1 MKKHYFLI
9 ILLFAIGNVSA
20 QKNEKL
26 SKEEKARREKNIQAG
41 NPFIKYG
48 SKAPVATLSKG
59 KYLEVHDLDS
69 IVTIGT
75 MRWHVDKKEIVG
87 RILVD
92 TLNVDSQPTG
102 DTAGRWMSMDPLSEE
117 FRSWSPYNY
126 GKDNPISNIDPDG
139 RAADDWRNSK
149 GQQVYDPKANGGK
162 GDYTQYATK
171 SDRNIGNAL
180 QATTT
185 GKEQFNKL
193 VNSAQPTEII
203 LDNGKGSDGDAG
215 KTKNSDVAVGVDM
228 ATNKIEEVSIGKST
242 ITVYMGTVGDLADA
256 AADKTGA
263 VVGKLNGTPVTGLSF
278 TQIVGAVV
286 GHEIE
291 HTTPSNVIVQNTQG
305 ATVKQAEAVP
315 TQVSNKIINESREL
329 NKKP

>member
-9 ILLFAIGNVSA
+9 FLLFVIGTVSA
-20 QKNEKL
+20 QKKEKL
-26 SKEEKARREKNIQAG
+26 SKEEKAKREKNIQAG
-41 NPFIKYG
+41 NPFTKYG

-87 RILVD
+87 RIIVD
-92 TLNVDSQPTG
+92 SSNVDAQPIG
-102 DTAGRWMSMDPLSEE
+102 DVAGRWMSPDPLSEE

-139 RAADDWRNSK
+139 RAADDWRNSQ
-149 GQQVYDPKANGGK
+149 GQLVYDPKADGGK
-162 GDYTQYATK
+162 GAYTEHATK

-180 QATTT
+180 QATAT

-193 VNSAQPTEII
+193 VNSTQTIEIK
-203 LDNGKGSDGDAG
+203 LDNGVGPKGEAG
-215 KTKNSDVAVGVDM
+215 KTNNGTVAVGTDM
-228 ATNKIEEVSIGKST
+228 ATGKIEEVSVEKST

-256 AADKTGA
+256 DKNGMI
-263 VVGKLNGTPVTGLSF
+263 GKLNGTPVTGLTF
-278 TQIVGAVV
+278 TQIIGAVV

-291 HTTPSNVIVQNTQG
+291 HTTTDNVIVQQTPNSTE
-305 ATVKQAEAVP
+305 KQIEAAP
-315 TQVSNKIINESREL
+315 TQVSNKIITESREL
-329 NKKP
+329 NKKQ

>member
-9 ILLFAIGNVSA
+9 ILLFAIGTASA
-20 QKNEKL
+20 QKKEKL

-41 NPFIKYG
+41 NPFTKYG

-75 MRWHVDKKEIVG
+75 MRWNVDKKEIVG

-102 DTAGRWMSMDPLSEE
+102 DTAGRWMTMDPLSEE

-139 RAADDWRNSK
+139 RAADDWRNK
-149 GQQVYDPKANGGK
+149 AGQQVYDPKANGGK
-162 GDYTQYATK
+162 GAYTEHATK
-171 SDRNIGNAL
+171 SDKNIGNAL
-180 QATTT
+180 QATAT
-185 GKEQFNKL
+185 GREQFNKL

-203 LDNGKGSDGDAG
+203 LDNGKGPTGEAG
-215 KTKNSDVAVGVDM
+215 KTNNSGVAVGVDM
-228 ATNKIEEVSIGKST
+228 ATNKIEDASVGKST

-256 AADKTGA
+256 GKSGG
-263 VVGKLNGTPVTGLSF
+263 VGKLNGTPVTGLDF

-291 HTTPSNVIVQNTQG
+291 HTTTSNVIVQQTDRS
-305 ATVKQAEAVP
+305 TEKQIEAAP
-315 TQVSNKIINESREL
+315 TAVSNKIINESREL

>member
-9 ILLFAIGNVSA
+9 ILLFAIGTASA
-20 QKNEKL
+20 QKKEKL

-139 RAADDWRNSK
+139 RAADDWRNK
-149 GQQVYDPKANGGK
+149 AGQQVYDPKANGGK
-162 GDYTQYATK
+162 GAYTEHATK
-171 SDRNIGNAL
+171 SDKNIGNAL
-180 QATTT
+180 QATAT
-185 GKEQFNKL
+185 GREQFNKL

-203 LDNGKGSDGDAG
+203 LDNGKGPGGDAG

-228 ATNKIEEVSIGKST
+228 ATNKIEEVSVGKST

-256 AADKTGA
+256 EKNGN
-263 VVGKLNGTPVTGLSF
+263 VGKLNGTPVDGLNF

-291 HTTPSNVIVQNTQG
+291 HTTPSNVIVQNTDG